1 MRTEPV
7 PSPSASPAPWWAR
20 ALTGAIV
27 GALAG
32 IVLAA
37 IIAAIALVLMLVMPG
52 VGAGQIWRAAGT
64 VMILAFVTGVVRS
77 AWYSV
82 RGRHGRQET
91 EAVGHAGDAR
101 PNH

>member
-1 MRTEPV
+1 MHIEPA
-7 PSPSASPAPWWAR
+7 PSHSGPPAPWWAR
-20 ALTGAIV
+20 GLTGAIV

-64 VMILAFVTGVVRS
+64 VMILAFIASVVR
-77 AWYSV
+77 ATCHSV
-82 RGRHGRQET
+82 RTRRTPRGSEPVQQPS
-91 EAVGHAGDAR
+91 GH
-101 PNH
+101 